1 MTSSSD
7 VDNATALNMTELFD
21 VSAYLE
27 RNLGVRSRPAAEL
40 AILTIVY
47 CVVFTTGV
55 VGNVCTG
62 VVVWRRAY
70 MHTPTNLYL
79 CSLAISDLL
88 TLLLGEQ
95 RLSAPKTDAGNFI
108 LKEVKFLNFPS

>member
-1 MTSSSD
+1 MTSVL
-7 VDNATALNMTELFD
+7 VDADAATTTSNATEYFD
-21 VSAYLE
+21 VSAYLQ
-27 RNLGVRSRPAAEL
+27 RHLGLRMRPPVES

-47 CVVFTTGV
+47 CAIFTTGV

-70 MHTPTNLYL
+70 LHTPTNLYL

-95 RLSAPKTDAGNFI
+95 LVA
-108 LKEVKFLNFPS
+108 

>member
-1 MTSSSD
+1 MSSSAD
-7 VDNATALNMTELFD
+7 NMTAPNLTEFFD

-27 RNLGVRSRPAAEL
+27 RHLGLRSRPPVES

-47 CVVFTTGV
+47 CAIFTTGV

-62 VVVWRRAY
+62 VVVWKRAY

-88 TLLLGEQ
+88 TLLLGQ
-95 RLSAPKTDAGNFI
+95 YRAKKLSD
-108 LKEVKFLNFPS
+108 

>member
-1 MTSSSD
+1 MTPAGD
-7 VDNATALNMTELFD
+7 VDNMTAASLNLTVDEFFD
-21 VSAYLE
+21 ESAYLE
-27 RNLGVRSRPAAEL
+27 RSLGVRSRSPAESV
-40 AILTIVY
+40 ILTLVY
-47 CVVFTTGV
+47 CAIFTTGV

-95 RLSAPKTDAGNFI
+95 
-108 LKEVKFLNFPS
+108 LNN

>member
-1 MTSSSD
+1 MTSVPD
-7 VDNATALNMTELFD
+7 DDNITAVNFTNYFD
-21 VSAYLE
+21 VSAYLQ
-27 RNLGVRSRPAAEL
+27 RHLGLRIRPPVES

-47 CVVFTTGV
+47 CVIFTTGV

-62 VVVWRRAY
+62 VVVWKRAY

-88 TLLLGEQ
+88 TLLLGKQ
-95 RLSAPKTDAGNFI
+95 HLSETLRISSTCDVN
-108 LKEVKFLNFPS
+108 LLVV

>member
-1 MTSSSD
+1 MTSIPD
-7 VDNATALNMTELFD
+7 ADNVTALNSTEFFD
-21 VSAYLE
+21 VSEYLQ
-27 RNLGVRSRPAAEL
+27 RHLGLRVRPPVESV
-40 AILTIVY
+40 ILTIVY
-47 CVVFTTGV
+47 CAIFTTGV

-95 RLSAPKTDAGNFI
+95 HRSAPI
-108 LKEVKFLNFPS
+108 IYS

>member
-1 MTSSSD
+1 MAAVTSAVD
-7 VDNATALNMTELFD
+7 VDNATTALNLTESFD
-21 VSAYLE
+21 VSAYLQ
-27 RNLGVRSRPAAEL
+27 RHLGLRSRPPVES

-47 CVVFTTGV
+47 CVIFTTGV

-88 TLLLGEQ
+88 TLVLGLHLA
-95 RLSAPKTDAGNFI
+95 LSVA
-108 LKEVKFLNFPS
+108 